1 MKHLRSLIVVVAITG
16 MAACSNSTS
25 PTTTPVT
32 LPATLPS
39 SIAATV
45 GQQVCDIRDQLL
57 AVVGQIQGATPP
69 SPGDVAARL
78 QDFQSQL
85 VSQADTL
92 DSQGATQLADQVR
105 ALATGV
111 GQLATAVNGADTGTI
126 VTAAAAVAA
135 GLSQIP
141 GCPSPSPTTS
151 P

>member
-16 MAACSNSTS
+16 LAACGDSNN

-85 VSQADTL
+85 ESQAGTL

-105 ALATGV
+105 ALATAV
-111 GQLATAVNGADTGTI
+111 GQLSTAVSGADPTAL
-126 VTAAAAVAA
+126 VTASAAVAA